1 MNKINVKEAI
11 QDFKESLDKVDLL
24 MYNTDEELLTSSMS
38 DWWGAFLD
46 SPVQKLL
53 NDRIYCK
60 SENETFIN
68 LLHKH
73 TAWLEEWSSEAQHYI
88 ETESESDIW
97 NHMVDFD
104 NELYRILEEF
114 ELAIPKINAE
124 ITVSEC
130 GFEEDS
136 VDKLEKMFKELI
148 S

>member
-1 MNKINVKEAI
+1 MSKANMKEAI
-11 QDFKESLDKVDLL
+11 QDFKDSLDKVDLL
-24 MYNTDEELLTSSMS
+24 MYNTDEELLTSSTS
-38 DWWGAFLD
+38 DWWNAFLD
-46 SPVQKLL
+46 SKVQNLL
-53 NDRIYCK
+53 NDSIYRK
-60 SENETFIN
+60 TENKTFVD

-73 TAWLEEWSSEAQHYI
+73 TVWLREWSEEAQQYI
-88 ETESESDIW
+88 AAESEDDIW

-124 ITVSEC
+124 IVVSEC

-136 VDKLEKMFKELI
+136 VVKLEKMFKELI

>member
-1 MNKINVKEAI
+1 MSKVNVEEAI
-11 QDFKESLDKVDLL
+11 QDFKHSLDKVNQLVYD
-24 MYNTDEELLTSSMS
+24 TGEELLTSSMS
-38 DWWGAFLD
+38 DWWSAFLD
-46 SPVQKLL
+46 SKVQNLL
-53 NDRIYCK
+53 NDSIYRK
-60 SENETFIN
+60 TGNKTFIN

-73 TAWLEEWSSEAQHYI
+73 TAWLEEWSEEAQQYNAA
-88 ETESESDIW
+88 ESEDDIW

-136 VDKLEKMFKELI
+136 VVKLERIFKELV
-148 S
+148 